1 MEKLLLTKSEPHNSL
16 EDPPDPMEFE
26 PPNLLVE
33 DMSFPND
40 MSQMI
45 FKTRSH
51 VYDPCHFYIEIPSL
65 ISDLESVLRPGVM
78 NTRSMIERCACDRYV
93 RLKFDIQHATLS
105 IIANGIGFDRNG
117 LDEWVTAEVKSG
129 DEIRQSRLFSLFYP
143 GKSLTILSISKNGKV
158 FGCRIREDGTYL
170 PLSTKIS
177 GTVCA
182 GTSIHVHFRPSM
194 AHLLDKN
201 RFYGFIIKTEYAA
214 YQIQLYA
221 MKLLKDSLQVVSDG
235 KLVVTDSALARRSS
249 IEYEM
254 SILREYKSFYL
265 AQMRDKYDTVKGS
278 YPFQS
283 VGSSAMVSVEFEAT
297 RANVC
302 LARRHKLFRS
312 QILAH
317 IQRYSDEMAL
327 HLLKTCIERR
337 EAFLTS
343 GRCEWESISEVTE
356 LREHL
361 GLLDNLFRE
370 NVSLVYSALEIGPIP
385 LLIGKLYWVNDPSPL
400 YLMTGQKLMSRTW

>member
-143 GKSLTILSISKNGKV
+143 GKSLTILSISKN
-158 FGCRIREDGTYL
+158 
-170 PLSTKIS
+170 
-177 GTVCA
+177 